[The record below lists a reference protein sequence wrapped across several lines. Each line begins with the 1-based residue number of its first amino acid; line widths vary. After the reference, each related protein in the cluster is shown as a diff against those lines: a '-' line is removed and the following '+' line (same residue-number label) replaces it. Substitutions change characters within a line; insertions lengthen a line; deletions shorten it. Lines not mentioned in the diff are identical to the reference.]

1 MKKPELDLNAVA
13 EQICGAGIYSFYNK
27 KTGEFD
33 FYTDEDRTGSRKFK
47 DKVWVAIPSQ
57 QDFDGYRIMVD
68 FVYTVSDPHKNEL
81 LCVALEGA
89 GAFRRF
95 KDTLYRVDLTDEWY
109 AFKHKAYIE
118 VAKRWCEENGIN
130 YLGKEI
136 NKAEPAKK
144 SKIKKKVEKK
154 QK

>member
-1 MKKPELDLNAVA
+1 VA
-13 EQICGAGIYSFYNK
+13 EQISGAGIYSFYNK

-33 FYTDEDRTGSRKFK
+33 FYTDEDRTGSQKFK
-47 DKVWVAIPSQ
+47 DKVWVA
-57 QDFDGYRIMVD
+57 
-68 FVYTVSDPHKNEL
+68 EL